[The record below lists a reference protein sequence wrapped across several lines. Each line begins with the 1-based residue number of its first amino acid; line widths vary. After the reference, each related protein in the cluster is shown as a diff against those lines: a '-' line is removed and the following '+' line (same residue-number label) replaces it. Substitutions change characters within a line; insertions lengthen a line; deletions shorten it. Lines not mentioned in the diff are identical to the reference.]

1 MTIEVKVPAL
11 PESVSDGTLVNW
23 KKQPGQAVQ
32 RGENLV
38 DLETDKVVLDIPAP
52 ADGVL
57 GQILRQEGDIVTTGD
72 VIAML
77 EEGAVQSAAEAPAAP
92 APASAPA
99 AAPADGVLGQILR
112 QEGDIVTTGDVIAM
126 LEEGAVQ
133 PAAEAPAVPAP
144 ASAPAA
150 APALAATAE
159 VDLEGLSPA
168 VRRLAAENGLDVS
181 KISGSGRGGRVT
193 KADVLAYIEAQQQGR
208 STPAPAPVSAPV
220 SASVS
225 ALVSAPAAPLPP
237 DALGR
242 LEQRVPMTRLRARIA
257 ERLLMAKNSTAML
270 TTFNEINMKPVMDL
284 RSRYKDQFE
293 KTHNVRL
300 GFMGFFVKAV
310 IEALKRYPA
319 VNGSIDGNDVI
330 YHGYYDIGIAVSSPR
345 GLVVPILRDADQMSL
360 ADIEKAIGEFG
371 QKAKEGTLTVEDM
384 TGGTFTITNGG
395 VFGSLMSTPI
405 LNPPQS
411 GILGMHATKDRP
423 VAENGQV
430 VVRPMRSMAH
440 SYDQR
445 IIEGREAVTFLVTVK
460 ECIEGPARLVLNV

>member
-1 MTIEVKVPAL
+1 MTVEVKVPSL

-23 KKQPGQAVQ
+23 KKKPGEAVK

-57 GQILRQEGDIVTTGD
+57 GPILRQEGDIVTTGD
-72 VIAML
+72 VIATL
-77 EEGAVQSAAEAPAAP
+77 EEGAVAQVAAP
-92 APASAPA
+92 VA
-99 AAPADGVLGQILR
+99 AAP
-112 QEGDIVTTGDVIAM
+112 
-126 LEEGAVQ
+126 
-133 PAAEAPAVPAP
+133 VPAP
-144 ASAPAA
+144 VVAAPVTPTAPA
-150 APALAATAE
+150 AE

-168 VRRLAAENGLDVS
+168 VRRLAAEHGLDINKVA
-181 KISGSGRGGRVT
+181 GSGRNGRVT
-193 KADVLAYIEAQQQGR
+193 KADVLAFIEARKSGAAA
-208 STPAPAPVSAPV
+208 PVAAAAPAVAAPAPVA
-220 SASVS
+220 
-225 ALVSAPAAPLPP
+225 APAAPLVP

-257 ERLLMAKNSTAML
+257 ERLLQAKNTTAML

-284 RSRYKDQFE
+284 RSRYKDEFE
-293 KTHNVRL
+293 KKHGVRL

-310 IEALKRYPA
+310 VEALKRFPA
-319 VNGSIDGNDVI
+319 VNGSIDGNDIV
-330 YHGYYDIGIAVSSPR
+330 YHGYYDIGVAVSSPR
-345 GLVVPILRDADQMSL
+345 GLVVPILRDVDQMSV
-360 ADIEKAIGEFG
+360 ADIEKKIGEFG
-371 QKAKEGTLTVEDM
+371 KKAKEGTLTVEEM

-430 VVRPMRSMAH
+430 VIRPMMYVAH
-440 SYDQR
+440 SYDHR
-445 IIEGREAVTFLVTVK
+445 IIDGREAVTFLVTVK
-460 ECIEGPARLVLNV
+460 ECIEDPARLILNV

>member
-1 MTIEVKVPAL
+1 MTVEVKVPSL

-23 KKQPGQAVQ
+23 KKKPGEAVK

-57 GQILRQEGDIVTTGD
+57 GPILRQEGDIVTTGD
-72 VIAML
+72 VIATL
-77 EEGAVQSAAEAPAAP
+77 EEGAVAQAA
-92 APASAPA
+92 APA
-99 AAPADGVLGQILR
+99 AAPA
-112 QEGDIVTTGDVIAM
+112 
-126 LEEGAVQ
+126 
-133 PAAEAPAVPAP
+133 PAPVAAAPAP
-144 ASAPAA
+144 AAPAA
-150 APALAATAE
+150 ALTTE

-168 VRRLAAENGLDVS
+168 VRRLAAEHGLDIG
-181 KISGSGRGGRVT
+181 KIPGSGRSGRVT
-193 KADVLAYIEAQQQGR
+193 KADVLAFIEARKSG
-208 STPAPAPVSAPV
+208 APAPVAAPAIAAPV
-220 SASVS
+220 PIV
-225 ALVSAPAAPLPP
+225 APAAPLAP

-257 ERLLMAKNSTAML
+257 ERLLTAKNTTAML

-284 RSRYKDQFE
+284 RNRYKDTFE
-293 KTHNVRL
+293 KKHGVRL

-310 IEALKRYPA
+310 VEALKRFPA
-319 VNGSIDGNDVI
+319 VNGSIDGNDIV
-330 YHGYYDIGIAVSSPR
+330 YHGYYDIGVAVSSPR
-345 GLVVPILRDADQMSL
+345 GLVVPILRDVDQMSL
-360 ADIEKAIGEFG
+360 ADIEKTIGEFG
-371 QKAKEGTLTVEDM
+371 KKAKEGTLTVEEM

-430 VVRPMRSMAH
+430 VIRPMMYVAH
-440 SYDQR
+440 SYDHR
-445 IIEGREAVTFLVTVK
+445 IIDGREAVTFLVTVK
-460 ECIEGPARLVLNV
+460 ECIEDPARLILNV

>member
-1 MTIEVKVPAL
+1 MTIEVKVPTL
-11 PESVSDGTLVNW
+11 PESVADGTLVNW
-23 KKQPGQAVQ
+23 KKRPGEAVK

-57 GQILRQEGDIVTTGD
+57 GAILRQEGETVATGD
-72 VIAML
+72 VIATL
-77 EEGAVQSAAEAPAAP
+77 EESAGAEVATPTAVAAP
-92 APASAPA
+92 
-99 AAPADGVLGQILR
+99 
-112 QEGDIVTTGDVIAM
+112 
-126 LEEGAVQ
+126 
-133 PAAEAPAVPAP
+133 PAP
-144 ASAPAA
+144 TPVAGSEA
-150 APALAATAE
+150 
-159 VDLEGLSPA
+159 DLEGLSPA
-168 VRRLAAENGLDVS
+168 VRRLAAEHGLDIA
-181 KISGSGRGGRVT
+181 KIPGSGRSGRVT
-193 KADVLAYIEAQQQGR
+193 KADVLAFLEGR
-208 STPAPAPVSAPV
+208 QPARPAPAPTAPKPV
-220 SASVS
+220 A
-225 ALVSAPAAPLPP
+225 APIAPAPLAAPAAVALPA

-257 ERLLMAKNSTAML
+257 ERLLLAKNNTAML

-284 RSRYKDQFE
+284 RNRYKDEFE
-293 KTHNVRL
+293 KTHGVRL

-319 VNGSIDGNDVI
+319 VNGSIDGNDII
-330 YHGYYDIGIAVSSPR
+330 YHGYYDIGIAVASPR
-345 GLVVPILRDADQMSL
+345 GLVVPILRDADRMSL

-371 QKAKEGTLTVEDM
+371 KKAKEGTLTVEDM

-430 VVRPMRSMAH
+430 VIRPMMYVAH
-440 SYDQR
+440 SYDHR
-445 IIEGREAVTFLVTVK
+445 IIDGREAVTFLVTVK
-460 ECIEGPARLVLNV
+460 ECIEDPARLVLQV

>member
-1 MTIEVKVPAL
+1 MTVEVKVPSL

-23 KKQPGQAVQ
+23 KKKPGEAVK

-57 GQILRQEGDIVTTGD
+57 GPILRQEGDIVTTGD
-72 VIAML
+72 VIATL
-77 EEGAVQSAAEAPAAP
+77 EEGAVAQAA
-92 APASAPA
+92 APA
-99 AAPADGVLGQILR
+99 AAPA
-112 QEGDIVTTGDVIAM
+112 
-126 LEEGAVQ
+126 
-133 PAAEAPAVPAP
+133 PAP
-144 ASAPAA
+144 VAMAPTPAAPAA
-150 APALAATAE
+150 ALTTE

-168 VRRLAAENGLDVS
+168 VRRLAAEHGLDIG
-181 KISGSGRGGRVT
+181 KIPGSGRSGRVT
-193 KADVLAYIEAQQQGR
+193 KADVLAFIEARKSGAPA
-208 STPAPAPVSAPV
+208 SVASPVAAPAVAAPAPVA
-220 SASVS
+220 
-225 ALVSAPAAPLPP
+225 APAAPLAP

-257 ERLLMAKNSTAML
+257 ERLLMAKNTTAML

-284 RSRYKDQFE
+284 RNRYKDAFE
-293 KTHNVRL
+293 KKHGVRL

-310 IEALKRYPA
+310 VEALKRFPA
-319 VNGSIDGNDVI
+319 VNGSIDGNDIV
-330 YHGYYDIGIAVSSPR
+330 YHGYYDIGVAVSSPR
-345 GLVVPILRDADQMSL
+345 GLVVPILRNVDQMSL
-360 ADIEKAIGEFG
+360 ADIEKTIGEFG
-371 QKAKEGTLTVEDM
+371 KKAKEGTLTVEEM

-430 VVRPMRSMAH
+430 VIRPMMYVAH
-440 SYDQR
+440 SYDHR
-445 IIEGREAVTFLVTVK
+445 IIDGREAVTFLVTVK
-460 ECIEGPARLVLNV
+460 ECIEDPARLILNV

>member
-1 MTIEVKVPAL
+1 MTVEVKVPSL

-23 KKQPGQAVQ
+23 KKKPGEAVK

-57 GQILRQEGDIVTTGD
+57 GPILRQEGDIVTTGD
-72 VIAML
+72 VIATL
-77 EEGAVQSAAEAPAAP
+77 EEGAVAQAAAPVAAAP
-92 APASAPA
+92 APAPVVAAPGTPIAPA
-99 AAPADGVLGQILR
+99 
-112 QEGDIVTTGDVIAM
+112 T
-126 LEEGAVQ
+126 
-133 PAAEAPAVPAP
+133 
-144 ASAPAA
+144 
-150 APALAATAE
+150 E

-168 VRRLAAENGLDVS
+168 VRRLAAEHGLDIG
-181 KISGSGRGGRVT
+181 KIPGSGRSGRVT
-193 KADVLAYIEAQQQGR
+193 KADVLAFIEARKSG
-208 STPAPAPVSAPV
+208 APAPVAAPAVAAPAPV
-220 SASVS
+220 A
-225 ALVSAPAAPLPP
+225 APAAPLAP

-257 ERLLMAKNSTAML
+257 ERLLQAKNTTAML

-284 RSRYKDQFE
+284 RSRYKDEFE
-293 KTHNVRL
+293 KKHGVRL

-310 IEALKRYPA
+310 VEALKRFPA
-319 VNGSIDGNDVI
+319 VNGSIDGNDIV
-330 YHGYYDIGIAVSSPR
+330 YHGYYDIGVAVSSPR
-345 GLVVPILRDADQMSL
+345 GLVVPILRDVDQMSV
-360 ADIEKAIGEFG
+360 ADIEKKIGEFG
-371 QKAKEGTLTVEDM
+371 KKAKEGTLTVEEM

-430 VVRPMRSMAH
+430 VIRPMMYVAH
-440 SYDQR
+440 SYDHR
-445 IIEGREAVTFLVTVK
+445 IIDGREAVTFLVTVK
-460 ECIEGPARLVLNV
+460 ECIEDPARLILNV